1 MPEAKVQRH
10 LAMARQPRR
19 LCESLRGLE
28 YLAAR
33 QEIMLQQLRSLSP
46 PSCPTKS
53 KGAFSQFGQQSAS
66 RKFDIASK
74 AKRGKNNQARMGT
87 IPSETIEQIAAAND
101 IVEVIGSYFPLKRAG
116 ANFRALCP
124 FHQEKTP
131 SFMVSPSRQTF
142 HCFGCGAGG
151 SVFRF
156 VVDYEHVDFPT
167 AVRKLAA
174 RAGITVV
181 EKSGR
186 RGAGDEERQ
195 RELRQRLLK
204 LHGEAAQ
211 WFHENLIKREV
222 GKAARGYL
230 RSRGITVE
238 IAKRW
243 QLGYAPDEWDAFGC
257 WARSR
262 DYDVR
267 DLIASGLVKV
277 KDDSDSIGSQRSVSA
292 QRTAHATASYDRFRG
307 RIMFPICN
315 DIGEVIAFSGRLL
328 QNEDGAAKYLNSPET
343 ALFRKGS
350 VLFGLDKSKRA
361 LIEADCAVVC
371 EGQLDLISLFESGIT
386 NVVAPQGTA
395 FTEGQARILKRFV
408 NEVVLCFDADAAGQK
423 AAERSLD
430 ALLQN
435 DLIVRVAEMPAGE
448 DPDSLVRREGK
459 IAFEKRIAD
468 ARDFFDYW
476 IEREAANVDLNSL
489 SAKMEVAR
497 TLAET
502 VSHVHD
508 PVMRGEVISKISA
521 RLAVSTSAF
530 AALVSKQV
538 RKGPSEV
545 TTERRQQQVPPNDI
559 ALLCILALRSEEAHQ
574 FLRAR
579 SWREVLSQLPST
591 YFLERILESEVRPND
606 SASLSAFLASL
617 EPEEEDII
625 SGWLHLKTP
634 PNSVAVPWLRLRQA
648 ALRRQLDIA
657 KDRLRLPELST
668 GDVINLQKQILDLQE
683 QLHEL
688 SQPAGAADS

>member
-1 MPEAKVQRH
+1 
-10 LAMARQPRR
+10 
-19 LCESLRGLE
+19 
-28 YLAAR
+28 
-33 QEIMLQQLRSLSP
+33 
-46 PSCPTKS
+46 
-53 KGAFSQFGQQSAS
+53 
-66 RKFDIASK
+66 
-74 AKRGKNNQARMGT
+74 MGT

-116 ANFRALCP
+116 TNFKALCP

-131 SFMVSPSRQTF
+131 SFTVSPSRQTF
-142 HCFGCGAGG
+142 HCFGCGTGG

-156 VVDYEHVDFPT
+156 VMDYEHTDFPS

-181 EKSGR
+181 EKSRGR
-186 RGAGDEERQ
+186 AADDEERQ

-204 LHGEAAQ
+204 LHAEAAQ
-211 WFHENLIKREV
+211 WFHENLIKKEI
-222 GKAARGYL
+222 GEPARKYL
-230 RSRGITVE
+230 KQRGITEE
-238 IAKRW
+238 IANRW
-243 QLGYAPDEWDAFGC
+243 QLGYAPDEWDAFGN
-257 WARSR
+257 WARGR
-262 DYDVR
+262 GYDAR
-267 DLIASGLVKV
+267 DLIASGLVKT
-277 KDDSDSIGSQRSVSA
+277 KDESDSTASQPSGSA
-292 QRTAHATASYDRFRG
+292 LRTAHARAFYDRFRG
-307 RIMFPICN
+307 RIMFPISN
-315 DIGEVIAFSGRLL
+315 DVGEVIAFSGRLL
-328 QNEDGAAKYLNSPET
+328 QDKQGAPKYLNSPET
-343 ALFRKGS
+343 GLFRKGS

-361 LIEADCAVVC
+361 LIEANSAVVC

-395 FTEGQARILKRFV
+395 FTEAQARILKRFV

-435 DLIVRVAEMPAGE
+435 DLIVRVAGMPAGE

-459 IAFEKRIAD
+459 TAFEKRIGD

-476 IEREAANVDLNSL
+476 IEHETANVDLNSL
-489 SAKMEVAR
+489 SAKMELAR
-497 TLAET
+497 RLAET

-508 PVMRGEVISKISA
+508 LVMRGEIISKISA
-521 RLAVSTSAF
+521 RLAVSASAF
-530 AALVSKQV
+530 AALVPKQV

-545 TTERRQQQVPPNDI
+545 TTERRQQLVPPNDI
-559 ALLCILALRSEEAHQ
+559 ALLCVLALRSEEAHQ
-574 FLRAR
+574 FLRAQ

-657 KDRLRLPELST
+657 KDRIRLPELST
-668 GDVINLQKQILDLQE
+668 GDIINLQKQILDLQE

-688 SQPAGAADS
+688 SQPAGPADN